1 MEGQGRG
8 RIGPWDAPP
17 DNINQSSLLDFIA
30 LAMDPN
36 GLKDEFHIKRN
47 PLRTPFN
54 KTLIDKTLQQ
64 VPDQRSWGDFNL
76 ADSINSVLAFCEP
89 VSNRGAGDVVPA
101 HFGQG

>member
-64 VPDQRSWGDFNL
+64 VPDHNIFYNHTEYIHIYIYMCVYIL
-76 ADSINSVLAFCEP
+76 ASAW
-89 VSNRGAGDVVPA
+89 
-101 HFGQG
+101 Q

>member
-1 MEGQGRG
+1 VEGQGRG

-64 VPDQRSWGDFNL
+64 VPEHCALICSLLGICL
-76 ADSINSVLAFCEP
+76 
-89 VSNRGAGDVVPA
+89 
-101 HFGQG
+101 

>member
-17 DNINQSSLLDFIA
+17 DNINKSSLLDFIA

-64 VPDQRSWGDFNL
+64 VPDITIKTIIKIRFS
-76 ADSINSVLAFCEP
+76 
-89 VSNRGAGDVVPA
+89 
-101 HFGQG
+101 